1 MEALYTA
8 KATARR
14 GGRSGVVES
23 ADGALNLQ
31 LSVPK
36 GLGGG
41 GGTGTNPEELFAAGY
56 SACFESALANIAR
69 KEKIDIPDTEVSCQI
84 QIGKDES
91 DGGFKLAAKLEVR
104 IPGLD
109 ADKAKELVEKA
120 HDFCPYSKATRGNIE
135 VELSVI

>member
-1 MEALYTA
+1 MESLYTA

-56 SACFESALANIAR
+56 SACFESALTNIAR
-69 KEKIDIPDTEVSCQI
+69 KEKIDIPDTEVTCHI
-84 QIGKDES
+84 HIGKDES